1 MVTFFTI
8 LGILLL
14 INVLLFKYS
23 VAGGPA
29 QKPKKRVAPIET
41 TFNESAYALNKAS

>member
-8 LGILLL
+8 LGALLV
-14 INVLLFKYS
+14 INILLFKFS

-29 QKPKKRVAPIET
+29 KKTKKRVAPIET
-41 TFNESAYALNKAS
+41 AFNESAYALNKAS

>member
-14 INVLLFKYS
+14 VNILLFKFS
-23 VAGGPA
+23 VAGGSNK
-29 QKPKKRVAPIET
+29 KPKKRVAPIQT
-41 TFNESAYALNKAS
+41 TFKESAYALNKAS